1 MKSIL
6 MVFVMAFIATQA
18 RAQKDFTGIL
28 KYHMTVEGDSIQRTD
43 SMKLIV
49 GKSKIKVV
57 LYIPSQND
65 PGKATEQVFID
76 DLVKETTTV
85 IDYQKSGY
93 TVSARKKEPL
103 YTFSNTNQYDA
114 VNRKLCLRYE
124 TDRKTSL
131 SADVVKASCLAGIDF
146 LKPDIPFY
154 YFLGVQPLI
163 IDNRMVLDYTLTL
176 RNGHKQKTVCYE
188 VQAFEEVDVL
198 FSLEG
203 LKPL

>member
-1 MKSIL
+1 
-6 MVFVMAFIATQA
+6 MVLVMAFIAIQA
-18 RAQKDFTGIL
+18 MAQKDFTGIL
-28 KYHMTVEGDSIQRTD
+28 KYHMTVEGDSVQRTD

-57 LYIPSQND
+57 LYIPSQKD

-146 LKPDIPFY
+146 LKPHIP
-154 YFLGVQPLI
+154 
-163 IDNRMVLDYTLTL
+163 
-176 RNGHKQKTVCYE
+176 
-188 VQAFEEVDVL
+188 EEKL
-198 FSLEG
+198 QIAI
-203 LKPL
+203 